1 MNDITGRAA
10 PGPAA
15 PPRNKRVLKTAG
27 TVLGLA
33 AGVVLGRVAMN
44 AVLGD
49 GDGAAAD
56 AGRYRLAAPD
66 TFQGLTLQDSGPR
79 VEAVKSGQGP
89 AKPGTTNVAVVY
101 ADPSGSAHLVISGAY
116 GRFGDQD
123 PGAALTRTLQDM
135 GKVTGITTQE
145 AGTPAGGAMR
155 CGTLDVGSGAGTLP
169 LCMWADHST
178 LVTVTV
184 PIENQPVAMDALA
197 SQARALRGAME
208 VPAAS

>member
-1 MNDITGRAA
+1 MNEI
-10 PGPAA
+10 PGQAVPAPAA

-33 AGVVLGRVAMN
+33 AGVVLGRLAMN

-49 GDGAAAD
+49 GAAED
-56 AGRYRLAAPD
+56 AGRYRLAAPAS
-66 TFQGLTLQDSGPR
+66 FQGLTLQDSGPR
-79 VEAVKSGQGP
+79 VEAVRSGQGP
-89 AKPGTTNVAVVY
+89 AKQGVTNVAAVY
-101 ADPSGSAHLVISGAY
+101 ADASGTAHLVVSGAY

-123 PGAALTRTLQDM
+123 PGAALTRSLQDM
-135 GKVTGITTQE
+135 GTVTGITTQE

-184 PIENQPVAMDALA
+184 PVENQPVAMDVLT
-197 SQARALRGAME
+197 SQARALREAME